1 LAIAIAEKT
10 GDRDV
15 IPYLERA
22 LQENEISHSLR
33 MGRDSIEHALSLFS
47 KNTPSSGE
55 KTDLRTEL
63 SDQMGNMYDAG
74 EFKALWLDLLDGSL
88 EEGTVY
94 KIKYDMSR
102 LSDSQIAIIEE
113 YASLLNKKTKSRF
126 ETIGC
131 SSAKGSKESLISV
144 YRQDKAGNI
153 KGKGRV
159 DIAIPEG
166 DSIDGYMLRIAGML
180 NIAVAESNIEENIS
194 SETRTPLLGFI
205 RRQCQLIVSDSM
217 AVPEDPAELI
227 KFIHNIPLPKI
238 YRMPTEKIEEYNR
251 LAKAALTAA

>member
-1 LAIAIAEKT
+1 
-10 GDRDV
+10 
-15 IPYLERA
+15 
-22 LQENEISHSLR
+22 
-33 MGRDSIEHALSLFS
+33 
-47 KNTPSSGE
+47 
-55 KTDLRTEL
+55 
-63 SDQMGNMYDAG
+63 
-74 EFKALWLDLLDGSL
+74 
-88 EEGTVY
+88 
-94 KIKYDMSR
+94 

-113 YASLLNKKTKSRF
+113 YASLLNNKTKSRF

-144 YRQDKAGNI
+144 YRQDKAGNV

-166 DSIDGYMLRIAGML
+166 ESIDGYMLRIAGML